1 VTFQIKVDF
10 QALGTQIIQ
19 ISATSFNSN
28 NKSFSSF
35 TSHNS
40 AKAGACLVLEQK

>member
-1 VTFQIKVDF
+1 MFQISVDF

-19 ISATSFNSN
+19 ISATNFNSN
-28 NKSFSSF
+28 CKSLSSK
-35 TSHNS
+35 TSQSS